1 MKTMKKIFLTIAIA
15 VLGIATAAAQSGE
28 SIYKKYSDCAGVDA
42 VYISP
47 AMFRIMGTLPDAD
60 TDVDFGKLLKTMKGM
75 YILDTENLE
84 VGAAIRKD
92 VERMVE
98 KKEFELLMEAKDD
111 GEVMKMYTVT
121 KGELIT
127 SFVMLSVDDDEVDF
141 IGFDGQ
147 IRNSD
152 FEALIAESQK

>member
-15 VLGIATAAAQSGE
+15 VLGIATAASQSGE

-98 KKEFELLMEAKDD
+98 KKEFELLMEAKSD
-111 GEVMKMYTVT
+111 GETVFFYTAGTADTVT
-121 KGELIT
+121 CLL
-127 SFVMLSVDDDEVDF
+127 MLAVEPDEVSFLSLEGKMD
-141 IGFDGQ
+141 
-147 IRNSD
+147 RAEL
-152 FEALIAESQK
+152 EAALANEM